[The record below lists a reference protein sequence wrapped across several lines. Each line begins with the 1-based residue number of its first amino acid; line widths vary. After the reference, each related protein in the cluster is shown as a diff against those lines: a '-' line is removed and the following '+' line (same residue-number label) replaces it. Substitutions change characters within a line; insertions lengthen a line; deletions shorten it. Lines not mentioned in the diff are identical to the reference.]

1 MSVAEQK
8 RNTLAWLKVN
18 IPALLPRGLET
29 GADAIAEQA
38 NRIIS
43 TDSPD
48 RPMTC
53 QVLPE
58 LVATG
63 LIELTEAFALVRTGL
78 IYTRDLP
85 ENSRINLLMAL
96 AAALSSPAN
105 DFVNK
110 SATVSSR
117 EAGELMMKAL
127 EETARGPER
136 QERFIMSALEML
148 AFTGYLPAL
157 PVVQALADKHPS
169 PEVGERARK
178 VAITLKDT
186 VRILWNNT
194 QTDLVTGLAER
205 ASILEKHLD
214 EPALN
219 TDERIQA
226 LFDAT
231 KDTPLEPM
239 DPRMPAI
246 ERLLFETDEKLR
258 LAAAFVIVT
267 LHPLDS
273 GILDAAIR
281 ALAEIGVNGRRQGC
295 CREAS
300 LILEEI
306 EKIEPEL
313 KAEIELARQAAN
325 ARFLERFGFKL

>member
-1 MSVAEQK
+1 MSIAEQK
-8 RNTLAWLKVN
+8 SNTLAWLKAN
-18 IPALLPRGLET
+18 IPALLPLGLET
-29 GADAIAEQA
+29 GAGAIAEQA
-38 NRIIS
+38 NLIIS
-43 TDSPD
+43 SDNPD
-48 RPMTC
+48 RSMTC
-53 QVLPE
+53 QVLSE
-58 LVATG
+58 LVSTG
-63 LIELTEAFALVRTGL
+63 LIELTDVFALVRTGL
-78 IYTRDLP
+78 IYTKDLP

-105 DFVNK
+105 DYVNR
-110 SATVSSR
+110 SDTVSSR
-117 EAGELMMKAL
+117 EAGELMMRVL
-127 EETARGPER
+127 EETAKGPER
-136 QERFIMSALEML
+136 LERFTTSALEMV

-169 PEVGERARK
+169 PEVCERARK
-178 VAITLKDT
+178 VLITLKDT
-186 VRILWNNT
+186 VRILWHNT
-194 QTDLVTGLAER
+194 RADLVTGLVER

-231 KDTPLEPM
+231 KDTPFEPM
-239 DPRMPAI
+239 DPRMLAI

-267 LHPLDS
+267 LHPMDS
-273 GILDAAIR
+273 GLLQAAMR
-281 ALAEIGVNGRRQGC
+281 ALAEIGVNGRSQGC

-306 EKIEPEL
+306 EKVEPDL
-313 KAEIELARQAAN
+313 RTEIELARQVAN
-325 ARFLERFGFKL
+325 ARFLERFGFKI

>member
-8 RNTLAWLKVN
+8 NNTLAWLKAN

-43 TDSPD
+43 TDNPD
-48 RPMTC
+48 RAMTC

-58 LVATG
+58 LVSTG
-63 LIELTEAFALVRTGL
+63 LIGLTDAFALVRTGL
-78 IYTRDLP
+78 LYTIDLP

-96 AAALSSPAN
+96 AATLSSPAN
-105 DFVNK
+105 DYANK
-110 SATVSSR
+110 SNTVSSR
-117 EAGELMMKAL
+117 EAGELMMKVL
-127 EETARGPER
+127 EETAGGPER
-136 QERFIMSALEML
+136 QERFTMSALEMI

-178 VAITLKDT
+178 VSITLKDT
-186 VRILWNNT
+186 VRILWHNT
-194 QTDLVTGLAER
+194 QADLVTGLAER

-231 KDTPLEPM
+231 KNTPFEPM
-239 DPRMPAI
+239 DPRMLAI

-273 GILDAAIR
+273 GLLQAAIR

-313 KAEIELARQAAN
+313 KTEIELARQAAN

>member
-1 MSVAEQK
+1 MSIAEQK
-8 RNTLAWLKVN
+8 RNTLAWLKAN
-18 IPALLPRGLET
+18 IPALLPLGLET
-29 GADAIAEQA
+29 GAGAIAEQA

-43 TDSPD
+43 SDNPD
-48 RPMTC
+48 RSMTC
-53 QVLPE
+53 QVLAE
-58 LVATG
+58 LVSTG
-63 LIELTEAFALVRTGL
+63 LIELSDAFALVRTGL
-78 IYTRDLP
+78 LSIRDLP

-105 DFVNK
+105 DCVNK
-110 SATVSSR
+110 SNSISSR
-117 EAGELMMKAL
+117 EAGELMMRVL

-136 QERFIMSALEML
+136 QERFMMSALEMV

-157 PVVQALADKHPS
+157 PVVQALADRHPS
-169 PEVGERARK
+169 SEVAERARK
-178 VAITLKDT
+178 VLITLKDS
-186 VRILWNNT
+186 VRILWHNT
-194 QTDLVTGLAER
+194 RADLTTSLAER
-205 ASILEKHLD
+205 ASILEKYLD

-239 DPRMPAI
+239 DPRMLSM

-258 LAAAFVIVT
+258 LAATFVIVT

-273 GILDAAIR
+273 GLLQAAIR

-306 EKIEPEL
+306 EKIEPDL
-313 KAEIELARQAAN
+313 KTEIELARQAAN
-325 ARFLERFGFKL
+325 TRFLERFGFKI